1 MEVVEECVVQSVL
14 SEEMLINVNDG
25 TPCISSAAD
34 EIPRP
39 NGVAETGAMANSDL
53 VAVAETTV
61 QDQIQV
67 DSTTDHMHVPVDTN
81 KISGLISVET
91 VVSTEASAEAVP
103 STTEG
108 DHQLSTEN
116 QAELIAIIPELASK
130 IPEEI
135 SELLVGQSEEI
146 IEEVISQAEGSVE
159 INVESSDQV
168 TFKTEILVERN
179 ENDTNEIDKNVGH
192 ADELDASKSMLSALS
207 DVLHS
212 DNVENNNGSVRQEV
226 LNKEELLNI
235 LEGNVEQADEQY
247 SKIIPDDHKN
257 VKTMEAQLALQ
268 QLTRLKSAK
277 RSVRQTPRRK
287 KSEKRL
293 SQNSSDKSNKE
304 ETPADEN
311 EVNSDEPKPKK
322 ITRVSGPSSK
332 TSDVVASD
340 GKTSKKD
347 KKASEEKQ
355 ESMSLETKSKKNRHT
370 DSEITINEPKSTEAK
385 SKRNRKPVDI
395 VLKHSESP
403 TESRVKKENHN
414 ASTIANDMEVD
425 EDDDTETDANKS
437 NNVKDNIVNDLVRDW
452 EDDEPIKDDADEKLL
467 EESQGLIK
475 STEALTTTIET
486 VAESDRIDGSSI
498 DSSTSDATATN
509 KTADDGQPQRRLG
522 RVIKKKVIFDP
533 DNPDTFTR
541 GKLPAK
547 PKEASSDKEQPAP
560 KKIKTE
566 VQQRPKSKSPTG
578 KLHWKKPPPKATKG
592 NKRLS
597 EVDKLLMDEGAVNMI
612 YQLTPEA
619 PKGKKN
625 MRTKAEFIKKIQSS
639 TPDGKE
645 MKFRERKKECIKEE
659 SEAKK
664 ITGGKQRGS
673 LSSSVKSTV
682 EDFETHSADD
692 SIIYRRHSSSSYSS
706 NCMSPLRLNDQDS
719 SALLDASRFS
729 RQMSDSQNLSNADE
743 ESVDQKS
750 EVFMSDAN
758 IASPSEVINKSDC
771 LSIKQKLN
779 SKLQNVLNKRK
790 RDNTKTDKPA
800 KQKKVAPKYDEN
812 SFKKEEELQLSKLK
826 NLSVKFDH
834 NLAEINVKRKGDQ
847 YTIETLKDLELALAY
862 VNNKEDIAVTLLS
875 SECGTLCSSIDLSPL
890 LTEDVEIRTTNA
902 VLFAE
907 TIRSLLSTVEQHS
920 KVLCS
925 GASGACSGVGLA
937 LAALADVA
945 VAGERAS
952 FAVGGLLVG
961 SAAFLAHARLPR
973 PTVDNLIV
981 FGRRLSAEEAQ
992 QAGLVSR
999 VVWPDQFHDTLRS
1012 IARDIAKQP
1021 SRTILVKKQLLAI
1034 NRSEKTFQSSLEME
1048 RDLLVDYW
1056 TSDEGMEAL
1065 RASLDTA

>member
-1 MEVVEECVVQSVL
+1 MEVVEESVVQSVL
-14 SEEMLINVNDG
+14 SEEMLMNVNDG

-53 VAVAETTV
+53 VSVAETTV

-81 KISGLISVET
+81 KISGPISVET
-91 VVSTEASAEAVP
+91 VVSTDPSAEAVP

-116 QAELIAIIPELASK
+116 QAELNAIIPELASK
-130 IPEEI
+130 LPEEI

-146 IEEVISQAEGSVE
+146 IEEVIPQPEGSVE
-159 INVESSDQV
+159 MNVESSDQV

-179 ENDTNEIDKNVGH
+179 ENDANEIDKDVGH

-212 DNVENNNGSVRQEV
+212 DNMENNNGSVRQEV
-226 LNKEELLNI
+226 LNKEELLSI
-235 LEGNVEQADEQY
+235 LEGNVEQTNEQY

-257 VKTMEAQLALQ
+257 VKTMEAQMALQ
-268 QLTRLKSAK
+268 QLTRLKSARK
-277 RSVRQTPRRK
+277 SVTPRRK

-293 SQNSSDKSNKE
+293 SQNIREKSNKE
-304 ETPADEN
+304 ETSADEN

-322 ITRVSGPSSK
+322 VTKVSGPSSK
-332 TSDVVASD
+332 TSDVLASD
-340 GKTSKKD
+340 SKTSKKD
-347 KKASEEKQ
+347 KKTSEEKQ
-355 ESMSLETKSKKNRHT
+355 ESMSIETKSKKNRHT
-370 DSEITINEPKSTEAK
+370 DSEITTIEPKSTETK
-385 SKRNRKPVDI
+385 SKRNRKPEDI

-403 TESRVKKENHN
+403 TESRIKKENHN
-414 ASTIANDMEVD
+414 ASTIANNMEVD

-437 NNVKDNIVNDLVRDW
+437 SSVKDKIVNDLVRDW
-452 EDDEPIKDDADEKLL
+452 EDDEPTKDDADEKLL
-467 EESQGLIK
+467 DESQSLVK
-475 STEALTTTIET
+475 STEVLTTAIET
-486 VAESDRIDGSSI
+486 VTESDRIDGSSI
-498 DSSTSDATATN
+498 DSSTSDGTATN

-533 DNPDTFTR
+533 DNPDTFTK

-578 KLHWKKPPPKATKG
+578 KLHWKKPPPKASKG

-664 ITGGKQRGS
+664 IAGGKQRGS
-673 LSSSVKSTV
+673 LSSSVKSTG

-719 SALLDASRFS
+719 SALLDNSRIS

-743 ESVDQKS
+743 ELGDQKS

-758 IASPSEVINKSDC
+758 ITSPSEVINKSDC

-800 KQKKVAPKYDEN
+800 KQKKVAAKHDEN

-834 NLAEINVKRKGDQ
+834 NLAEINVKRKEDQ

-875 SECGTLCSSIDLSPL
+875 SECGTLCSSIDLDPL
-890 LTEDVEIRTTNA
+890 LNEDVEIRTTNA

-907 TIRSLLSTVEQHS
+907 TIRSLLSTVERHS
-920 KVLCS
+920 KLLCA
-925 GASGACSGVGLA
+925 GVSGACSGVGLA

-952 FAVGGLLVG
+952 FAGDGLLVG
-961 SAAFLAHARLPR
+961 SAAFTAHGRLPKH
-973 PTVDNLIV
+973 TVANLVV
-981 FGRRLSAEEAQ
+981 FGRRMSAEEAQ

-999 VVWPDQFHDTLRS
+999 VVWPDRFHDTLRS
-1012 IARDIAKQP
+1012 IAGDIAKQP

-1056 TSDEGMEAL
+1056 TSEEGMQAL

>member
-1 MEVVEECVVQSVL
+1 MEVVEESVVQSVL
-14 SEEMLINVNDG
+14 SEEMLMNVNDG

-53 VAVAETTV
+53 VSVAETTV

-81 KISGLISVET
+81 KISGPISVET
-91 VVSTEASAEAVP
+91 VVSTDPSAEAVP

-116 QAELIAIIPELASK
+116 QAELNAIIPELASK
-130 IPEEI
+130 LPEEI

-146 IEEVISQAEGSVE
+146 IEEVIPQPEGSVE
-159 INVESSDQV
+159 MNVESSDQV

-179 ENDTNEIDKNVGH
+179 ENDANEIDKDVGH

-212 DNVENNNGSVRQEV
+212 DNMENNNGSVRQEV
-226 LNKEELLNI
+226 LNKEELLSI
-235 LEGNVEQADEQY
+235 LEGNVEQTDEQY

-257 VKTMEAQLALQ
+257 VKTMEAQMALQ
-268 QLTRLKSAK
+268 QLTRLKSARK
-277 RSVRQTPRRK
+277 SVTPRRK

-293 SQNSSDKSNKE
+293 SQNIREKSNKE
-304 ETPADEN
+304 ETSADEN

-322 ITRVSGPSSK
+322 VTKVSGPSSK
-332 TSDVVASD
+332 TSDVLASD
-340 GKTSKKD
+340 SKTSKKD
-347 KKASEEKQ
+347 KKTSEEKQ
-355 ESMSLETKSKKNRHT
+355 ESMSIETKSKKNRHT
-370 DSEITINEPKSTEAK
+370 DSEITTIEPKSTETK
-385 SKRNRKPVDI
+385 SKRNRKPEDI

-403 TESRVKKENHN
+403 TESRIKKENHN
-414 ASTIANDMEVD
+414 ASTIANNMEVD

-437 NNVKDNIVNDLVRDW
+437 SSVKDKIVNDLVRDW
-452 EDDEPIKDDADEKLL
+452 EDDEPTKDDADEKLL
-467 EESQGLIK
+467 DESQSLVK
-475 STEALTTTIET
+475 STEVLTTAIET
-486 VAESDRIDGSSI
+486 VTESDRIDGSSI
-498 DSSTSDATATN
+498 DSSTSDGTATN

-533 DNPDTFTR
+533 DNPDTFTK

-578 KLHWKKPPPKATKG
+578 KLHWKKPPPKASKG

-664 ITGGKQRGS
+664 IAGGKQRGS
-673 LSSSVKSTV
+673 LSSSVKSTG

-719 SALLDASRFS
+719 SALLDNSRIS

-743 ESVDQKS
+743 ELGDQKS

-758 IASPSEVINKSDC
+758 ITSPSEVINKSDC

-800 KQKKVAPKYDEN
+800 KQKKVAAKHDEN

-834 NLAEINVKRKGDQ
+834 NLAEINVKRKEDQ

-875 SECGTLCSSIDLSPL
+875 SECGTLCSSIDLDPL
-890 LTEDVEIRTTNA
+890 LNEDVEIRTTNA

-907 TIRSLLSTVEQHS
+907 TIRSLLSTVERHS
-920 KVLCS
+920 KLLCA
-925 GASGACSGVGLA
+925 GVSGACSGVGLA

-952 FAVGGLLVG
+952 FAGDGLLVG
-961 SAAFLAHARLPR
+961 SAAFTAHGRLPKH
-973 PTVDNLIV
+973 TVDNLVV
-981 FGRRLSAEEAQ
+981 FGRRMSAEEAQ

-999 VVWPDQFHDTLRS
+999 VVWPDRFHDTLRS
-1012 IARDIAKQP
+1012 IAGDIAKQP

-1056 TSDEGMEAL
+1056 TSEEGMQAL

>member
-1 MEVVEECVVQSVL
+1 MEVVEESAVQSVL
-14 SEEMLINVNDG
+14 SEEIIINDG
-25 TPCISSAAD
+25 TACISSAAD
-34 EIPRP
+34 EITRQ
-39 NGVAETGAMANSDL
+39 NGVAETGAMANCDS

-67 DSTTDHMHVPVDTN
+67 DSTTDHTHVPVDTN
-81 KISGLISVET
+81 KISGPISVET
-91 VVSTEASAEAVP
+91 VVSTEPSAEAVP

-108 DHQLSTEN
+108 DNELNTEN
-116 QAELIAIIPELASK
+116 QPELIATIPELASK

-146 IEEVISQAEGSVE
+146 IEEVIPQAEGSTIE
-159 INVESSDQV
+159 MNVESSDQV

-179 ENDTNEIDKNVGH
+179 ENDANEIDKNVGH
-192 ADELDASKSMLSALS
+192 VDELDASKSMLSALS

-212 DNVENNNGSVRQEV
+212 DNMENNNGSVRQEV

-235 LEGNVEQADEQY
+235 LEGNVEQTDEQY
-247 SKIIPDDHKN
+247 SKIIPDDHKI
-257 VKTMEAQLALQ
+257 VKTMEAQMALQ
-268 QLTRLKSAK
+268 QLTRLKSV
-277 RSVRQTPRRK
+277 RSQNPRQTPRKK
-287 KSEKRL
+287 KSGKRL

-322 ITRVSGPSSK
+322 ITKVSAPSSK

-340 GKTSKKD
+340 SKTSKKD
-347 KKASEEKQ
+347 KKTSEEKH
-355 ESMSLETKSKKNRHT
+355 ESMFSETKSKRNRHT
-370 DSEITINEPKSTEAK
+370 DSETTINEPKSTEAK
-385 SKRNRKPVDI
+385 SKRNRRTVDI
-395 VLKHSESP
+395 VLKHSENP
-403 TESRVKKENHN
+403 TESRVKKENDN
-414 ASTIANDMEVD
+414 ASTIANDMEGD
-425 EDDDTETDANKS
+425 EDDDTETDGNKS
-437 NNVKDNIVNDLVRDW
+437 NSVKDKIVNDLVRDW
-452 EDDEPIKDDADEKLL
+452 EDDEPTKDDADEKLL

-475 STEALTTTIET
+475 STEPLTTAIET

-498 DSSTSDATATN
+498 DSSTSDGAATN
-509 KTADDGQPQRRLG
+509 KIADDGQPQRRLG

-533 DNPDTFTR
+533 DNPDTFTK

-547 PKEASSDKEQPAP
+547 SKEASSDKEQPAP

-578 KLHWKKPPPKATKG
+578 KLHWKKPPPKANKG

-645 MKFRERKKECIKEE
+645 MKFRERKKECLKEE

-664 ITGGKQRGS
+664 ILGGKQRGS
-673 LSSSVKSTV
+673 LSSSVKSV
-682 EDFETHSADD
+682 GEDFETHSADD

-719 SALLDASRFS
+719 SVLQDTSRIS
-729 RQMSDSQNLSNADE
+729 QQMADSLNISNADE
-743 ESVDQKS
+743 ESGDQKS
-750 EVFMSDAN
+750 EVFMSDVN

-812 SFKKEEELQLSKLK
+812 SFKKEEEQHLSKLK

-902 VLFAE
+902 VLLAE
-907 TIRSLLSTVEQHS
+907 TIRSLLSTVEQHG
-920 KVLCS
+920 KLLCA
-925 GASGACSGVGLA
+925 GVSGACSGVGLA

-952 FAVGGLLVG
+952 FAFDGLLVG
-961 SAAFLAHARLPR
+961 SAAFVAHGRLPR

-999 VVWPDQFHDTLRS
+999 VVWPDRFHDTLRS

-1021 SRTILVKKQLLAI
+1021 TRTILVKKQLLAL

-1056 TSDEGMEAL
+1056 TSNEGMEAL
-1065 RASLDTA
+1065 RATLDTA

>member
-1 MEVVEECVVQSVL
+1 MEVVEESVVQSVL
-14 SEEMLINVNDG
+14 SEEMLMNVNDG

-53 VAVAETTV
+53 VSVAETTV

-81 KISGLISVET
+81 KISGPISVET
-91 VVSTEASAEAVP
+91 DVSTDPSAEAVP

-108 DHQLSTEN
+108 DLQLSTEN
-116 QAELIAIIPELASK
+116 QAELNAIIPELASK
-130 IPEEI
+130 LPEEI

-146 IEEVISQAEGSVE
+146 IEEVIPQPEGSVE
-159 INVESSDQV
+159 MNVESSDQV

-179 ENDTNEIDKNVGH
+179 ENDTNEIDKDVGQ

-212 DNVENNNGSVRQEV
+212 DNMENNNGSVRQEV
-226 LNKEELLNI
+226 LNKEELLSI
-235 LEGNVEQADEQY
+235 LEGNVEQTDEQY

-257 VKTMEAQLALQ
+257 VKTMEAQMALQ
-268 QLTRLKSAK
+268 QLTRLKSARK
-277 RSVRQTPRRK
+277 SVTPRRK

-293 SQNSSDKSNKE
+293 SQNIRDKSNKE
-304 ETPADEN
+304 ETSADEN

-322 ITRVSGPSSK
+322 VTKVSGPSSK
-332 TSDVVASD
+332 TSDVLASD
-340 GKTSKKD
+340 SKTSKKD
-347 KKASEEKQ
+347 KKTSEEKQ
-355 ESMSLETKSKKNRHT
+355 ESMSIETKSKKNRHT
-370 DSEITINEPKSTEAK
+370 DSEITTNEPKSTETK

-395 VLKHSESP
+395 VLKHSESA
-403 TESRVKKENHN
+403 TESRIKKENHN
-414 ASTIANDMEVD
+414 ASTIANNMEVD
-425 EDDDTETDANKS
+425 EDEDTETDANKS
-437 NNVKDNIVNDLVRDW
+437 SSVKDKIVNDLVRDW
-452 EDDEPIKDDADEKLL
+452 EDDEPTKDDADEKLL
-467 EESQGLIK
+467 DESQSLVK
-475 STEALTTTIET
+475 STEVLTTAIET
-486 VAESDRIDGSSI
+486 VTESDRIDGSSI
-498 DSSTSDATATN
+498 DSSTSDGTATN

-533 DNPDTFTR
+533 DNPDTFTK

-578 KLHWKKPPPKATKG
+578 KLHWKKPPPKASKG

-664 ITGGKQRGS
+664 IAGGKQRGS
-673 LSSSVKSTV
+673 LSSSVKSTG

-719 SALLDASRFS
+719 SALLDNSRIS

-743 ESVDQKS
+743 EPGDQKS

-758 IASPSEVINKSDC
+758 ITSPSEVINKSDC

-800 KQKKVAPKYDEN
+800 KQKKVAAKHDEN
-812 SFKKEEELQLSKLK
+812 YFKKEEEQQLSKLK

-834 NLAEINVKRKGDQ
+834 NLAEINVKRKEDQ

-875 SECGTLCSSIDLSPL
+875 SECGTLCSSIDLDPL
-890 LTEDVEIRTTNA
+890 LNEDVEIRTTNA

-907 TIRSLLSTVEQHS
+907 TIRSLLSTVERHS
-920 KVLCS
+920 KLLCA
-925 GASGACSGVGLA
+925 GVSGACSGVGLA

-952 FAVGGLLVG
+952 FAGDGLLVG
-961 SAAFLAHARLPR
+961 SAAFTAPGRLPKH
-973 PTVDNLIV
+973 TVDNLVV
-981 FGRRLSAEEAQ
+981 FGRRMSAEEAQ

-999 VVWPDQFHDTLRS
+999 VVWPDRFHDTLRS
-1012 IARDIAKQP
+1012 IAGDIAKQP

-1056 TSDEGMEAL
+1056 TSEEGMQAL